1 MPRFRDFEPTGVIPA
16 CLLPFHDDL
25 SIDDASFRAHLT
37 QVAATPGISAVTI
50 NAHAS
55 EVASCNFEEQARVL
69 DLTMDAIGD
78 RLPVVHGVYADGS
91 LEAARIARM
100 AAVGGASALLVFPP
114 GPFTM
119 GQRPEMAIAHLAR
132 IAEAC
137 DLPIILFQYPLA
149 GGQGYP
155 TDTLLRMIS
164 AVPQIRAIKD
174 WCNSVTQH
182 EAQIRLLRTL
192 PRPVKVL
199 TTHSAWLLSSLVL
212 GCDGLLSGMGSV
224 AADLQVALF
233 QAVRDGNLPRA
244 RAIHERIHP
253 LTEVFY
259 DAPAVDMH
267 NRMKEAL
274 VALGR
279 IPRAVVRPPLVK
291 LGFDE
296 VARIA
301 RAVARAG
308 LTNAGARSEAA

>member
-1 MPRFRDFEPTGVIPA
+1 MPRFRDFEPAGVIPA

-25 SIDDASFRAHLT
+25 TIDDASYRTHLA
-37 QVAATPGISAVTI
+37 QVAATRGISAVTV

-69 DLTMDAIGD
+69 DLTMSEIGD
-78 RLPVVHGVYADGS
+78 TLPVVHGVYADGS

-100 AAVGGASALLVFPP
+100 AAMGGASALLVFPP

-155 TDTLLRMIS
+155 MDTLLRLIS

-174 WCNSVTQH
+174 WCNNVTQH

-244 RAIHERIHP
+244 QAVHERIHP

-291 LGFDE
+291 LGSDE

-308 LTNAGARSEAA
+308 LTNAGARLEAA

>member
-1 MPRFRDFEPTGVIPA
+1 MPRFRDFEPDGVIPA

-25 SIDDASFRAHLT
+25 TIDDASYRAHLA
-37 QVAATPGISAVTI
+37 QVAATRGISAVTV

-69 DLTMDAIGD
+69 DLTMSEIGD
-78 RLPVVHGVYADGS
+78 TLPVVHGVYADGS

-100 AAVGGASALLVFPP
+100 AAMGGASALLVFPP

-155 TDTLLRMIS
+155 TETLLRLIS

-174 WCNSVTQH
+174 WCNNVPQH

-244 RAIHERIHP
+244 QAIHERIHP

-291 LGFDE
+291 LGSDE

-301 RAVARAG
+301 RALARAG
-308 LTNAGARSEAA
+308 LTNAGAP